1 MGKPCWLQEYL
12 MKKQIQLNDELIDI
26 DVIEQNPRF
35 VLFNLD
41 GTEYAVNLSNTDD
54 YKMNLAYNN
63 KNVTVVGVDTH
74 FVVDGVEFAIEAPR
88 RSRSKGKSADHGQM
102 TSPMP
107 GKILKIF
114 VKDGQEV
121 EPGTPILVME
131 AMKMEHT
138 IKASKK
144 GVVEKV
150 LFKEGDQVQGG
161 VELVKLC

>member
-1 MGKPCWLQEYL
+1 
-12 MKKQIQLNDELIDI
+12 MKKQIQLNDELIDVDI
-26 DVIEQNPRF
+26 IEQNPRF

-41 GTEYAVNLSNTDD
+41 GTEYAVNLSSVDD
-54 YKMNLAYNN
+54 YKMNLAY
-63 KNVTVVGVDTH
+63 KHTNVTVVGVDTH
-74 FVVDGVEFAIEAPR
+74 FVVDGVEFAISAPN
-88 RSRSKGKSADHGQM
+88 RSRSKGKSVDHGQM

-114 VKDGQEV
+114 IKEGQSV

-144 GVVEKV
+144 GLIEKIH
-150 LFKEGDQVQGG
+150 FKEGDQVSGG

>member
-1 MGKPCWLQEYL
+1 
-12 MKKQIQLNDELIDI
+12 MKKQIQLNDELIDVDI
-26 DVIEQNPRF
+26 IEQNPRF

-41 GTEYAVNLSNTDD
+41 GTEYTVNLSNIDD
-54 YKMNLAYNN
+54 YKMNLSYNN
-63 KNVTVVGVDTH
+63 TNVTVVGVDTH
-74 FVVDGVEFAIEAPR
+74 FVVDGVEFAISAPN
-88 RSRSKGKSADHGQM
+88 RSRTRGKAANHGQM

-114 VKDGQEV
+114 IKEGSEV
-121 EPGTPILVME
+121 QAGTPILVME

-144 GVVEKV
+144 GVVEKI

>member
-1 MGKPCWLQEYL
+1 
-12 MKKQIQLNDELIDI
+12 MKRQIQLNDELIDV

-41 GTEYAVNLSNTDD
+41 GTEYTVNLSNVDD
-54 YKMNLAYNN
+54 YKMNLSYNN
-63 KNVTVVGVDTH
+63 SNVTVVGVDTH
-74 FVVDGVEFAIEAPR
+74 FVVDGVEFRISAPN
-88 RSRSKGKSADHGQM
+88 RSRSKGKAADHGQM

-114 VKDGQEV
+114 IKVGSEV

-150 LFKEGDQVQGG
+150 HYKEGDQVQGG

>member
-1 MGKPCWLQEYL
+1 
-12 MKKQIQLNDELIDI
+12 MKTKIELNDELIDI
-26 DVIEQNPRF
+26 DIIEQNPRF
-35 VLFNLD
+35 VLFNLE
-41 GTEYAVNLSNTDD
+41 GTEYAVNLGNVDD
-54 YKMNLAYNN
+54 YKYNLDYNN
-63 KNVTVVGVDTH
+63 ANSTVASVDTH
-74 FVVDGVEFAIEAPR
+74 FVIDGIEFKIDAPKR
-88 RSRSKGKSADHGQM
+88 TRSKAKAADHGQM

-114 VKDGQEV
+114 IKAGDAV

-150 LFKEGDQVQGG
+150 HFKEGDQVQGG

>member
-1 MGKPCWLQEYL
+1 
-12 MKKQIQLNDELIDI
+12 MKKQIQLNEELINVDI
-26 DVIEQNPRF
+26 IEQNARF

-41 GTEYAVNLSNTDD
+41 GTEYAVNLSNVDD

-63 KNVTVVGVDTH
+63 TNVIVVGVDTH
-74 FVVDGVEFAIEAPR
+74 FVVDGLEFKVSAPSR
-88 RSRSKGKSADHGQM
+88 TRSKGKTVDLGQM

-114 VKDGQEV
+114 IKEGAEV
-121 EPGTPILVME
+121 VPGTPILVME

-144 GVVEKV
+144 GIVEKV
-150 LFKEGDQVQGG
+150 HYNEGDQVQGG

>member
-1 MGKPCWLQEYL
+1 
-12 MKKQIQLNDELIDI
+12 MKKQIQLNDELVDVDI
-26 DVIEQNPRF
+26 IEQNPRF
-35 VLFNLD
+35 VLFNID
-41 GTEYAVNLSNTDD
+41 GTEYSVNLSNVDD
-54 YKMNLAYNN
+54 YKMNLTYNN
-63 KNVTVVGVDTH
+63 SNIVVVGVGTH
-74 FVVDGVEFAIEAPR
+74 FVVDGVEFALSAPN
-88 RSRSKGKSADHGQM
+88 RSRSKNKVVSHGQM

-114 VKDGQEV
+114 IKEGSIV
-121 EPGTPILVME
+121 EAGTPILVME

-144 GVVEKV
+144 GIVEKI

>member
-1 MGKPCWLQEYL
+1 M
-12 MKKQIQLNDELIDI
+12 IDI
-26 DVIEQNPRF
+26 DVIEQNARF

-41 GTEYAVNLSNTDD
+41 GTEYSVNLSNVDD
-54 YKMNLAYNN
+54 YKMNLAYKNT
-63 KNVTVVGVDTH
+63 NVTVVGVDTH
-74 FVVDGVEFAIEAPR
+74 FVVDGVEFAISAPS
-88 RSRSKGKSADHGQM
+88 RSRAKGKTADHGQM

-114 VKDGQEV
+114 IKEGSEV
-121 EPGTPILVME
+121 IPGTPILVME

-150 LFKEGDQVQGG
+150 HYKEGDQVQGG